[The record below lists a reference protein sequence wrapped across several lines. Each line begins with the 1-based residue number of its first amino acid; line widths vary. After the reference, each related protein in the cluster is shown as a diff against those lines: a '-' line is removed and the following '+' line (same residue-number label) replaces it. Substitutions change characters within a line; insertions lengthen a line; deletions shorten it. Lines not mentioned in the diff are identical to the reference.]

1 MEHGVFFNTLVRGDT
16 WYPLIIVIFPKE
28 STGIRSDSD
37 LYTFGFAWCPWTG
50 TNSIVSGSIIR
61 DYIEESATQAG
72 INKRIRFLHKVNRMN
87 WSSSSKQWTFDITAN
102 SFEKLTFRTRFVF
115 LGTGYYDY
123 QTPLHANIPGI
134 QNFQGEVVHP
144 QFWPTDLDYKDK
156 RVVVIGSGATAIT
169 LLPSLSIK
177 AAHVTMLQRSPTYIA
192 SLPIEGTFETMALTF
207 LPELLSA
214 QLIRTKWI
222 CFSFIMALLCR
233 IFPRLVKSFFLSQ
246 TAKLLPSGMNL
257 EPDFVPLYDPWEQRL
272 CLAPDGD
279 FFTSMKSGKAS
290 VKTGHIQNIF
300 KNTIKLTCGKELQA
314 DIIVTATGLKICT
327 AGGIKM
333 SIEGKPYD
341 ITKKFSWRTA
351 MVEDLPNVVL
361 SWGYADASWT
371 LGADSTA
378 QLACRLLEEMR
389 KARISAIVPY
399 LTPEERY
406 RLEERPFLSLKATYV
421 MKSGDNLP
429 KAASQSPWQPR
440 SYFWRDLA
448 ISRWGDI
455 RNGLEWIE

>member
-1 MEHGVFFNTLVRGDT
+1 MYDFDV
-16 WYPLIIVIFPKE
+16 IIVGAGISGINFAYRLQERHPGLTYCILE
-28 STGIRSDSD
+28 DRHEIGGTWSLFQYPGIRSDSD
-37 LYTFGFAWCPWTG
+37 LYTFGFAWRPWTG

-102 SFEKLTFRTRFVF
+102 SFEILTFRSRFVF

-144 QFWPTDLDYKDK
+144 QFWPADLDYKDK
-156 RVVVIGSGATAIT
+156 RVVIIGSGATAIT
-169 LLPSLSIK
+169 LLPSLAIK

-207 LPELLSA
+207 LPELLAA

-233 IFPRLVKSFFLSQ
+233 TFPRLVKSFFLSQ

-290 VKTGHIQNIF
+290 VKTGHIQDIS

-351 MVEDLPNVVL
+351 MVEDLPKHSSIL
-361 SWGYADASWT
+361 
-371 LGADSTA
+371 DSGREIPTRRA
-378 QLACRLLEEMR
+378 P
-389 KARISAIVPY
+389 V
-399 LTPEERY
+399 
-406 RLEERPFLSLKATYV
+406 SLIK
-421 MKSGDNLP
+421 
-429 KAASQSPWQPR
+429 
-440 SYFWRDLA
+440 
-448 ISRWGDI
+448 GDI
-455 RNGLEWIE
+455 CDEKWE